1 MEKREEA
8 AKKVGIFGIFINF
21 VLLILKL
28 IVGLMSK
35 SQAMIADSVN
45 SAGDIFA
52 SLMSFIGAKVSAKPK
67 DEDHPFGHGKAEYIY
82 SQLISISMVIAA
94 LVMLNNSVESIIL
107 NEKLE
112 FSIWLVIVCLITILT
127 KFLLFIYAR
136 FKYNKWK
143 SILIKA
149 SMEDHRNDMVVTL
162 GTLIGIC
169 FSLAGIYFVDGII
182 GAMIS
187 IWIGYVGCRL
197 FFDSYKVLIDTT
209 ISKEEKEHIKQMS
222 KNYPEILHVDSI
234 ATKPVGDKSIII
246 LKISMDG
253 KKTLEECHNISG
265 KLKYDIMNKFDYV
278 YDVLIHINPH

>member
-8 AKKVGIFGIFINF
+8 AKKVGILGIFINF

>member
-8 AKKVGIFGIFINF
+8 AKKVGILGIFINF

-52 SLMSFIGAKVSAKPK
+52 SLMSFIGAKVSSKPK

-112 FSIWLVIVCLITILT
+112 FSILLVIVCLITILT

-136 FKYNKWK
+136 FKYKKWK

-162 GTLIGIC
+162 GTLIDIC

-209 ISKEEKEHIKQMS
+209 ISKEEKEHIKQMG

>member
-1 MEKREEA
+1 MEKKEDTV
-8 AKKVGIFGIFINF
+8 KKVGILGIFINF
-21 VLLILKL
+21 ILLILKL

-52 SLMSFIGAKVSAKPK
+52 SLMSFIGAKISAKPK

-82 SQLISISMVIAA
+82 SQLISISMIIAA

-127 KFLLFIYAR
+127 KFLLFIYTK

-149 SMEDHRNDMVVTL
+149 SMEDHRNDIVVTI
-162 GTLIGIC
+162 GTLTGIA
-169 FSLAGIYFVDGII
+169 FSLLGMYFVDGII

-187 IWIGYVGCRL
+187 IWIGYVGCKL

-209 ISKEEKEHIKQMS
+209 ISKEEKEAIKQMS
-222 KNYPEILHVDSI
+222 KNYSEILHVDSI

-253 KKTLEECHNISG
+253 KRTLEECHNISG
-265 KLKYDIMNKFDYV
+265 KLKFDIMNKFEYV